1 MDALTVETTIARPRE
16 EVFAYLADIANHAE
30 FNDHFLV
37 DWHLTREDTVGY
49 GAGARYRVKAPLN
62 RFPWADS
69 TIVELHAPRKI
80 VEAGRTG
87 KFNRIRTLGVYELDP
102 ASAGETRVRFTLQ
115 TESKMATDRFL
126 ESLGLRGWMKRKLRK
141 SMRRLQSILED
152 DRGRGVRPT
161 VAGGARK
168 PATGSP
174 FASRA
179 IQR

>member
-1 MDALTVETTIARPRE
+1 VDALTVETTIARPRE

-30 FNDHFLV
+30 FCDHFMV
-37 DWHLTREDTVGY
+37 DWHLTREDTFGY
-49 GAGARYRVKAPLN
+49 GAGARYRIKAPMN
-62 RFPWADS
+62 RFPWGDS

-126 ESLGLRGWMKRKLRK
+126 EKFGARRWTKRKLK
-141 SMRRLQSILED
+141 KAMRRLQSILED
-152 DRGRGVRPT
+152 GRDRGARPT

-174 FASRA
+174 FAARA
-179 IQR
+179 IR